1 MALPSRVIYV
11 ACIFAVCRG
20 EDVYRLS
27 CAAGGWAEFVQ
38 CRCRSRPPSP
48 PACGDAPPD
57 LVRRVTQPRFVRR
70 GSRNG
75 TPRARGG
82 PRIIAFTRPIA
93 HTCYLTRCTLFA
105 HALRYKHSTIHNAYV
120 KNGSRAPLPNGREPT
135 PGKCKVGNKISGI
148 RARWRCKPRPR
159 RRVRLTLVLRPPNH
173 GMRPEAPRSSFRSSG
188 RELSMCNRRVVAR
201 ELSM

>member
-1 MALPSRVIYV
+1 MPLPVTSTVPPGVRRCPPGPGPPCHTTAFRPARV
-11 ACIFAVCRG
+11 AERN
-20 EDVYRLS
+20 
-27 CAAGGWAEFVQ
+27 AAGPRRTAHHRFHTAD
-38 CRCRSRPPSP
+38 RSYVLPHAMYS
-48 PACGDAPPD
+48 
-57 LVRRVTQPRFVRR
+57 
-70 GSRNG
+70 
-75 TPRARGG
+75 
-82 PRIIAFTRPIA
+82 I
-93 HTCYLTRCTLFA
+93 A